1 MNVRFLPTFF
11 PPLSIQVLFLNA
23 SIKICKRKIGEVL
36 KGIKMIMTENLL
48 KPS

>member
-1 MNVRFLPTFF
+1 MNVRFPPPFF
-11 PPLSIQVLFLNA
+11 PLSIQVLFINA
-23 SIKICKRKIGEVL
+23 SIKIANEKLVRFL